1 MANMYGSQ
9 MGQLPDRPGVILTT
23 VGTVT
28 HMYLTVAYEYIV
40 TTTITT
46 VNSHDML
53 NLCK

>member
-9 MGQLPDRPGVILTT
+9 MGQLPDQPGVILTT

-28 HMYLTVAYEYIV
+28 HMYLTVAHEFIV
-40 TTTITT
+40 TTTIAT

-53 NLCK
+53 NLSK